1 MHGASNDAVLPSFLF
16 KNFAKNPRLKNNYA
30 KIYQE
35 DKEISREIEAKEIN
49 TQQIHSFFQ
58 FSKILKSI
66 PCDLCVS
73 YKLQTL
79 TYFCFDLL
87 NWQIYR
93 TISGVQ
99 LVENM

>member
-30 KIYQE
+30 RIYQE

-58 FSKILKSI
+58 FSKILTINSLWFMCFVQVANI
-66 PCDLCVS
+66 NLFLFWFAELADL
-73 YKLQTL
+73 
-79 TYFCFDLL
+79 
-87 NWQIYR
+87 
-93 TISGVQ
+93 
-99 LVENM
+99 